1 MWTLRRERG
10 LTAAAGGVDTPSIA
24 DNAFLRAAR
33 QAARGEAPQNRIH
46 RMRTDTLAAPAPP
59 APPRSRRTLAACA
72 GAHVLHDGFS
82 DMLYVLFP
90 VWQAAFGLSFAQ
102 VGLLKTLY
110 SGSMAA
116 LQVPA
121 SLLAERVGERVL
133 LALGTVAAAAA
144 FIVAGSTAGF
154 PGLALCLVAGGAGAS
169 VQHPLGAALTARAF
183 EGAQQRAALGT
194 YNFSGDIGKVL
205 LPALCAALLALFDWH
220 AVTVLMGALGLAAAI
235 AIWFAVPR
243 ALPQEAAAAAPETRA
258 DAAPGSLLNPGFV
271 SLSAIGIIDSATRM
285 GFLTLLP
292 FVLIAKGASVTQV
305 GFALSLTFAGGA
317 AGKFVCGLIAA
328 RAGVLRTTIL
338 TEVATAAGIVALLP
352 LSLDASMLLLP
363 LLGVALNGTSSVL
376 YGTVAELVPNARR
389 ARAFGVFYTLTI
401 GAGAVSPALYGALGD
416 LVGVA
421 RTFGVIAAVVLLVLP
436 LTLLL
441 RPSLRP
447 PSAA

>member
-1 MWTLRRERG
+1 
-10 LTAAAGGVDTPSIA
+10 
-24 DNAFLRAAR
+24 
-33 QAARGEAPQNRIH
+33 
-46 RMRTDTLAAPAPP
+46 MRTDTLAVPVPP

-133 LALGTVAAAAA
+133 LALGTLVAAVA
-144 FIVAGSTAGF
+144 FIAAGATAGF
-154 PGLALCLVAGGAGAS
+154 VGLALCLMLGGAGSS
-169 VQHPLGAALTARAF
+169 VQHPLGAALTSRAF
-183 EGAQQRAALGT
+183 DGAQQRAALGT

-205 LPALCAALLALFDWH
+205 LPALCAALLAVLDWH

-243 ALPQEAAAAAPETRA
+243 TLPREAASAAAPDTQDTA
-258 DAAPGSLLNPGFV
+258 AAAPGSLLNPGFV
-271 SLSAIGIIDSATRM
+271 SLSAIGVIDSATRM

-292 FVLIAKGASVTQV
+292 FVLIAKGASVPQV

-317 AGKFVCGLIAA
+317 AGKFLCGLIAA

-338 TEVATAAGIVALLP
+338 TELATAAGIVALLP
-352 LSLDASMLLLP
+352 LSLEGSMLLLP

-376 YGTVAELVPNARR
+376 YGTVAELVPGARR
-389 ARAFGVFYTLTI
+389 ARAFGIFYTLTI
-401 GAGAVSPALYGALGD
+401 GAGAISPALYGGLGDALG
-416 LVGVA
+416 VP
-421 RTFGVIAAVVLLVLP
+421 RTFAAIAAVVLMVLP
-436 LTLLL
+436 LTLAL
-441 RPSLRP
+441 RPALRGLR
-447 PSAA
+447 AD

>member
-1 MWTLRRERG
+1 MSN
-10 LTAAAGGVDTPSIA
+10 DTPAVS
-24 DNAFLRAAR
+24 
-33 QAARGEAPQNRIH
+33 APSAH
-46 RMRTDTLAAPAPP
+46 L
-59 APPRSRRTLAACA
+59 RSRRTLAACC

-82 DMLYVLFP
+82 DLLYVLFP

-133 LALGTVAAAAA
+133 LALGTLVAAAG
-144 FIVAGSTAGF
+144 FIVSGWTAGF
-154 PGLALCLVAGGAGAS
+154 LGLALCLMLSGAGAS
-169 VQHPLGAALTARAF
+169 VQHPLGSALTSRAF
-183 EGAQQRAALGT
+183 EGEKLRAALST

-205 LPALCAALLALFDWH
+205 LPALCAALLAVLDWH
-220 AVTVLMGALGLAAAI
+220 AVTSLMGALGLVAAL

-243 ALPQEAAAAAPETRA
+243 ELREEVAAADVPDAPATA
-258 DAAPGSLLNPGFV
+258 GAAPGAPTSARSALANPGFI
-271 SLSAIGIIDSATRM
+271 SLAAIGVIDSATRM

-317 AGKFVCGLIAA
+317 AGKFFCGLIAA

-338 TEVATAAGIVALLP
+338 TELATAAGIVALPP
-352 LSLDASMLLLP
+352 LSLEASMLLLP
-363 LLGVALNGTSSVL
+363 AIGVALNGTSSVL
-376 YGTVAELVPNARR
+376 YGTVAELVPGARR

-401 GAGAVSPALYGALGD
+401 GAGAVSPALYGLLGD
-416 LVGVA
+416 AIGVP
-421 RTFGVIAAVVLLVLP
+421 RTFAVIAAAVLLVLP
-436 LTLLL
+436 LTLGL
-441 RPSLRP
+441 RPALRALQARGP
-447 PSAA
+447 GC

>member
-1 MWTLRRERG
+1 MG
-10 LTAAAGGVDTPSIA
+10 
-24 DNAFLRAAR
+24 
-33 QAARGEAPQNRIH
+33 
-46 RMRTDTLAAPAPP
+46 TDTLTAPVPP
-59 APPRSRRTLAACA
+59 ASARSRRTLAACC
-72 GAHVLHDGFS
+72 GAHVLHDGYS
-82 DMLYVLFP
+82 DLLYVLFP

-133 LALGTVAAAAA
+133 LALGTLVAAAG
-144 FIVAGSTAGF
+144 FVVSGWTAGF
-154 PGLALCLVAGGAGAS
+154 LGLALCLMLSGSGAS
-169 VQHPLGAALTARAF
+169 VQHPLSSALTSRAF
-183 EGAQQRAALGT
+183 EGAQLRAALST

-205 LPALCAALLALFDWH
+205 LPALCAALLAVLDWH
-220 AVTVLMGALGLAAAI
+220 AVAALMGALGLGAAL

-243 ALPQEAAAAAPETRA
+243 ALHQAVAAADAPDAAAAAG
-258 DAAPGSLLNPGFV
+258 AAPGAPASAPTGTRSAVSSTRNVLANPGFV
-271 SLSAIGIIDSATRM
+271 SLAAIGVIDSATRM

-317 AGKFVCGLIAA
+317 AGKFFCGLIAA

-338 TEVATAAGIVALLP
+338 TELATAAGIVALLP
-352 LSLDASMLLLP
+352 LSLAGSILLLP
-363 LLGVALNGTSSVL
+363 AIGIALNGTSSVL
-376 YGTVAELVPNARR
+376 YGTVAELVPGARR

-401 GAGAVSPALYGALGD
+401 GAGAVSPVLYGLLGD
-416 LVGVA
+416 AVGVP

-436 LTLLL
+436 LTLGL
-441 RPSLRP
+441 RPALRALRA
-447 PSAA
+447 S

>member
-1 MWTLRRERG
+1 MST
-10 LTAAAGGVDTPSIA
+10 DTP
-24 DNAFLRAAR
+24 
-33 QAARGEAPQNRIH
+33 
-46 RMRTDTLAAPAPP
+46 AAPTLP
-59 APPRSRRTLAACA
+59 APPRSRRTLAACC

-82 DMLYVLFP
+82 DLLYVLFP

-133 LALGTVAAAAA
+133 LALGTLVAAAG
-144 FIVAGSTAGF
+144 FILSGWTAGF
-154 PGLALCLVAGGAGAS
+154 LGLALCLMLSGAGAS
-169 VQHPLGAALTARAF
+169 VQHPLGAALTSRAF
-183 EGAQQRAALGT
+183 EGEPLRAALST

-205 LPALCAALLALFDWH
+205 LPALCAALLAVLDWH
-220 AVTVLMGALGLAAAI
+220 AVTSLMGVLGLAAAL

-243 ALPQEAAAAAPETRA
+243 ALHQAAAAAQVPDA
-258 DAAPGSLLNPGFV
+258 PAAAAPGSPTSAPDAATSAQGAATSAQGAATSAQGAATSAQGAATSAQGALANPGFI

-292 FVLIAKGASVTQV
+292 FVLIGKGASVTQV

-317 AGKFVCGLIAA
+317 AGKFFCGLIAA

-338 TEVATAAGIVALLP
+338 TELATAAGIVALLP
-352 LSLDASMLLLP
+352 LSLEGSMLLLP
-363 LLGVALNGTSSVL
+363 ALGIALNGTSSVL
-376 YGTVAELVPNARR
+376 YGTVAELVSSARR

-401 GAGAVSPALYGALGD
+401 GAGAVSPALYGLLGD
-416 LVGVA
+416 AIGVP

-436 LTLLL
+436 LTLGL
-441 RPSLRP
+441 RPALRALRP
-447 PSAA
+447 G